1 VNSGRVGVSRGRG
14 VVRSPFVEVVVV
26 LRQERYA
33 SLRQIDRSAA
43 ARNENLGHRNF
54 GFLTL
59 IE

>member
-1 VNSGRVGVSRGRG
+1 MVVSRGRG

-43 ARNENLGHRNF
+43 AREENLGHRIF
-54 GFLTL
+54 GLLTL